1 MKDTVYYLPGMG
13 GHLNAGLGQA
23 ILDRGFQVI
32 GRETLGEFQK
42 LSFQHKIDTI
52 ADDLKTH
59 FWYDT
64 PHRVGSFEIRC
75 LGKNRT
81 TVSQIFALNAVSG
94 ATDLAV
100 QRTIGETIT
109 LLNSFGTPRFVF
121 ERIFSSPNLYA
132 FTEAEMAELNTV
144 SSLDEM

>member
-1 MKDTVYYLPGMG
+1 MANKKLC
-13 GHLNAGLGQA
+13 A
-23 ILDRGFQVI
+23 DRGIIAQFI
-32 GRETLGEFQK
+32 
-42 LSFQHKIDTI
+42 TI
-52 ADDLKTH
+52 ITAD
-59 FWYDT
+59 WSNT
-64 PHRVGSFEIRC
+64 PHRVGGFEIRC

-132 FTEAEMAELNTV
+132 FTEGEMAELNTV
-144 SSLDEM
+144 ISLDEM